1 MRMIKNNNNP
11 INETK
16 IVDQIRALSID
27 MIHNAKSGHP
37 GIALGAAPIL
47 YTLFAHQLRIV
58 PENPKFYNRD
68 RFILSAGHASALLYS
83 ILYLAGFNIEL
94 EDLKKFRQID
104 SITPGHPEYGLTPGV
119 EMTTGPLGQGIATS
133 VGIAIA
139 EKHLEALIND
149 SKNKPIDYYTY
160 VLVGDGDLME
170 GVSYEASSLAGTLK
184 LNKLIVL
191 YDSNDITLDGKT
203 NLSFTENIL
212 ERFNAFG
219 WHTSEVLDGEDINE
233 INKAISDAKL
243 VTDKPSFIKIKTT
256 IGKHSK
262 FQGTNTVHGGDLS
275 DEDITNIKEKLN
287 MRDIPFTVSSDVVED
302 FQYLI
307 YERCSNLTDEYREKK
322 AYLDENKRE
331 LLEKI
336 TADNKKID
344 FSSLDIPSLETNSL
358 RKVSGQ
364 ILNAYAKNN
373 DLFFG
378 GSADL
383 FSSCNNYIENKGDFS
398 ASNYIGQNIY
408 FGVREHAMAAIMNG
422 ISLAGFRSYS
432 STMLAFSDYM
442 RPAIR
447 LSAMMHL
454 PNIYIFTHD
463 SLTVGED
470 GATHQP
476 VEQLLSLRTIP
487 NFEVFRPCDTNEVIG
502 SYKVIMEKEQNPA
515 AICLSRNN
523 LEVLPNT
530 SINDVARGAYI
541 VQKEKVHLDGILIS
555 SGEEVHLAIEVA
567 NRLFTK
573 GKDLRVISMPNIERF
588 LQQDKEYIDE
598 ILPVEKR
605 KIAIELSSS
614 YNFNKIIFN
623 DRYIISQNEFG
634 TSGKKDD
641 VLKKYGFDIE
651 SLEEK
656 VASLL

>member
-1 MRMIKNNNNP
+1 MIKNNTNP
-11 INETK
+11 INEAK

-37 GIALGAAPIL
+37 GISLGAAPIL
-47 YTLFAHQLRIV
+47 YTLFAHHLRLV
-58 PENPKFYNRD
+58 PEKPDFYNRD

-83 ILYLAGFNIEL
+83 ILYLAGFDIKL

-104 SITPGHPEYGLTPGV
+104 SITPGHPEYKITPGV

-133 VGIAIA
+133 VGIALA
-139 EKHLEALIND
+139 ETHLEALVND
-149 SKNKPIDYYTY
+149 NKNKVVDYYTY

-170 GVSYEASSLAGTLK
+170 GVSYEASSIAGTLK

-203 NLSFTENIL
+203 NLSFTENVL
-212 ERFNAFG
+212 ERFNALG
-219 WHTSEVLDGEDINE
+219 WHTKEVIDGEDLDE
-233 INKAISDAKL
+233 INRAIEEAKT

-256 IGKHSK
+256 IGKYSK

-275 DEDITNIKEKLN
+275 DEDITSIKEKMN
-287 MRDIPFTVSSDVVED
+287 MRDIAFTVSSDVVED
-302 FQYLI
+302 FQHLI
-307 YERCSNLTDEYREKK
+307 YERCGTLSDEYRENK
-322 AYLDENKRE
+322 ANLEKNKRK
-331 LLEKI
+331 LLDKI
-336 TADNKKID
+336 SSGNKKID
-344 FSSLDIPSLETNSL
+344 FTSLDISSLESKSL
-358 RKVSGQ
+358 RKASGQ
-364 ILNAYAKNN
+364 VLNAYSKNT
-373 DLFFG
+373 DLLFG

-398 ASNYIGQNIY
+398 ANNYLGQNIY
-408 FGVREHAMAAIMNG
+408 FGVREHAMASIMNG
-422 ISLAGFRSYS
+422 ISLAGFRAYS

-447 LSAMMHL
+447 LSAMMRL

-487 NFEVFRPCDTNEVIG
+487 NFEVFRPCDANEVIG
-502 SYKVIMEKEQNPA
+502 SYKAIMEKEKDPA

-523 LEVLPNT
+523 LEILPNT
-530 SINDVARGAYI
+530 SINDVSRGAYI
-541 VQKEKVHLDGILIS
+541 VQKEKAHLDGILIS
-555 SGEEVHLAIEVA
+555 SGEEVHFAIEVA

-588 LQQDKEYIDE
+588 LKQDREYIEE

-623 DRYIISQNEFG
+623 DKYIISQDKFG
-634 TSGKKDD
+634 ASGKKDD
-641 VLKKYGFDIE
+641 VLKKYGFDID

-656 VASLL
+656 ISSLL